1 MSEISD
7 INLSELHNSVVTLQN
22 TLISALYVAIA
33 VLAIYTILAI
43 VACFHL
49 IKGRKKTD
57 EKLDNLLDYKELKE
71 STVI

>member
-7 INLSELHNSVVTLQN
+7 INLSDLHNSVVTLQN
-22 TLISALYVAIA
+22 TLSNALYVAIA
-33 VLAIYTILAI
+33 VLAIYTIIAI
-43 VACFHL
+43 VACFFHF
-49 IKGRKKTD
+49 KEMKKTD